1 MVVPKE
7 GEIMWTVYRQDDNG
21 QVFVVEE
28 NMQITE
34 ADDLIEFFEKRG
46 HKQLFYKE
54 EQPFLG

>member
-46 HKQLFYKE
+46 HKQLYYKE